1 MFPTAKTSFGNISTA
16 LKNAEIPTESL
27 AGSKAFLRFDFKT
40 GRFFFG
46 RDQEEVTGD
55 KLVLNIASFTHGW
68 TLWING
74 KPQKVQ
80 TPFSEPIPNPMAPV
94 DGTDPSE
101 SRGFEARFMDD
112 ENTIVAFET
121 SSYGGR
127 KGCDAILGE
136 AIVRARSGSEYLFP
150 VVELESESYKAQ
162 QGGTIHNPV
171 FKAVDWMDQEGNLE
185 SGTASLD
192 APEEPEE
199 EAAPVRRRRV
209 TN

>member
-1 MFPTAKTSFGNISTA
+1 MFPTAKNSMTNLAAA
-16 LKNAEIPTESL
+16 LQNSQIPTESNL
-27 AGSKAFLRFDFKT
+27 GSKAFLRFDFKT

-55 KLVLNIASFTHGW
+55 TLVLNIASFTHGW
-68 TLWING
+68 TLWVNG

-80 TPFSEPIPNPMAPV
+80 SSFNEPLPNPMAPV

-101 SRGFEARFMDD
+101 SRGFEARFEDD
-112 ENTIVAFET
+112 SDTIVVFET

-136 AIVRARSGSEYLFP
+136 AIVKAKTGSEYLFP
-150 VVELESESYKAQ
+150 VVKLDSESYKSQ
-162 QGGTIHNPV
+162 QGGTIHNPM
-171 FKAVDWMDQEGNLE
+171 FKAIGWMDQNGNLE
-185 SGTASLD
+185 GDIASLD
-192 APEEPEE
+192 APEDEEPV
-199 EAAPVRRRRV
+199 APARRRRV